1 MERSED
7 YQAYLRQIV
16 LEFEHL
22 LKAGGKDMRES
33 YSEIIESFYWA
44 YMANKNNIIEG
55 ADRDQVLQS
64 IRDLD
69 CKAWTLKLKGR
80 KTVDPASIEDNL
92 LIGLQRASRYGFN
105 EASRGIRNA
114 GRRFSNKNTE
124 QIKRIK
130 DTIKNLCTS
139 QVLAQWHVTWSV
151 CQLRLR

>member
-33 YSEIIESFYWA
+33 YGEIIVSFYWA

-69 CKAWTLKLKGR
+69 CKVWTLKLKGR

-105 EASRGIRNA
+105 EASRGIQNA
-114 GRRFSNKNTE
+114 GGRFSNKNTRTN
-124 QIKRIK
+124 KT
-130 DTIKNLCTS
+130 D
-139 QVLAQWHVTWSV
+139 
-151 CQLRLR
+151 